1 MNESILIL
9 IIKKA
14 LITPIMLPTII
25 VIIQETIIFISALII
40 IQDTSI
46 ELREITAPMDKSNT
60 PAASGIINPSETII
74 RTAS

>member
-14 LITPIMLPTII
+14 LAIPIMSTII
-25 VIIQETIIFISALII
+25 VIIQETTIFISALII

-46 ELREITAPMDKSNT
+46 ELREITAPMTNQILLRQ
-60 PAASGIINPSETII
+60 AV
-74 RTAS
+74 